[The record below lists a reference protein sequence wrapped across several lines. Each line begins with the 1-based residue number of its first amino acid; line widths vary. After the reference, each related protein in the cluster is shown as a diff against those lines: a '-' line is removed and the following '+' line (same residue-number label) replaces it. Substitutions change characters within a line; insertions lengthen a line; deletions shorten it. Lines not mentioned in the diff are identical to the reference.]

1 MSARRSARLT
11 GLWNSVHC
19 FHISMDY
26 EPTRVWLD
34 ESNVIFR
41 RGLAGCLT
49 AAELRVVG
57 ESANLMPAPDLDRSD
72 VLVFEI
78 DGSGLSTAVGLA
90 RDTDVRLVGIARS
103 VSEEMLFHAVEA
115 GIAGFLNRAD
125 LTPEGLVASV
135 RAVAAGTG
143 SIPPRLL
150 ARLFDELARGNGS
163 RGSRGQL
170 AKRELDVL
178 RLLAGGGSTSE
189 IAGTLNYSERTVKNI
204 VHDALAKLN
213 CRTRAQAVAVVARQG
228 VI

>member
-1 MSARRSARLT
+1 
-11 GLWNSVHC
+11 
-19 FHISMDY
+19 MDY

-41 RGLAGCLT
+41 RGMAGCLS
-49 AAELRVVG
+49 AAEFRVVG
-57 ESANLMPAPDLDRSD
+57 ESAKLTPVPDLDRVD
-72 VLVFEI
+72 LLVFEI
-78 DGSGLSTAVGLA
+78 DDGGLSAAVGLVRRTA
-90 RDTDVRLVGIARS
+90 IRLVGIARS
-103 VSEEMLFHAVEA
+103 VSQELLFNAVEA

-125 LTPEGLVASV
+125 LTPDALTASV

-150 ARLFDELARGNGS
+150 ARLFDDLARGNGT
-163 RGSRGQL
+163 RASRGQL
-170 AKRELDVL
+170 ATRELDVL

-189 IAGTLNYSERTVKNI
+189 IADALNYSERTVKNI
-204 VHDALAKLN
+204 VHDTLAKLN

>member
-1 MSARRSARLT
+1 
-11 GLWNSVHC
+11 
-19 FHISMDY
+19 MDS

-41 RGLAGCLT
+41 RGLAGCLST
-49 AAELRVVG
+49 AEFRVVG
-57 ESANLMPAPDLDRSD
+57 ESAKLTPVPDLDRID
-72 VLVFEI
+72 LLVFEI
-78 DGSGLSTAVGLA
+78 DDGGLAAAVGLVRRTA
-90 RDTDVRLVGIARS
+90 VRLVGIARS
-103 VSEEMLFHAVEA
+103 VSQELLFHAVEA

-125 LTPEGLVASV
+125 LTPDGLVASV

-143 SIPPRLL
+143 SMPPRLL
-150 ARLFDELARGNGS
+150 ARLIDDLARGNGS
-163 RGSRGQL
+163 RASRGQL

-189 IAGTLNYSERTVKNI
+189 IAGALNYSERTVKNI
-204 VHDALAKLN
+204 VHDTLAKLN